1 MDEALKAGT
10 NIRLWRKTRGL
21 TLVELQDRIG
31 MDENGKPFLSNVS
44 ISRIERGDQELTF
57 TNLKRFAE
65 ALGCHVSDFIEPKD
79 KREIEIIA
87 AFRDMDN
94 AQKDQLASY
103 ANFLKIKDK

>member
-1 MDEALKAGT
+1 MDEALKAGR

-44 ISRIERGDQELTF
+44 ISRIERGDQGLSF

-79 KREIEIIA
+79 QREIEIIS
-87 AFRDMDN
+87 AFRDLDS
-94 AQKDQLASY
+94 AGKDKLASY
-103 ANFLKIKDK
+103 ANFIKNEKK